1 MEGTILNNNSDHL
14 VLIISMCPGAH
25 NVISSSYPNLINKS
39 DYRPFTEKSNEVNGS
54 CSRSHT

>member
-1 MEGTILNNNSDHL
+1 MEGIILNNSSDHL
-14 VLIISMCPGAH
+14 SLIISMCLGVQ

-39 DYRPFTEKSNEVNGS
+39 DYCPFTEESNEVNGS